1 MTNPK
6 VHGMITITQDFE
18 TMLICAMRYAIGRES
33 YMPSIVIDYIRFLLP
48 QLSTNTLFIMQ
59 RDIRE
64 EAERYKRNEWELYMR
79 NEWLALADNIDKEYA
94 KKKEMT
100 P

>member
-1 MTNPK
+1 
-6 VHGMITITQDFE
+6 
-18 TMLICAMRYAIGRES
+18 MLICAMRYAIGRES

-48 QLSTNTLFIMQ
+48 QFSINTLFIMQ

-64 EAERYKRNEWELYMR
+64 NVDRYKRNEWKLYMR
-79 NEWLALADNIDKEYA
+79 NEWLALADNIDKEYK

>member
-18 TMLICAMRYAIGRES
+18 TMLICAMRYAIWRGS
-33 YMPSIVIDYIRFLLP
+33 YIPSIVIDYIRFLLP
-48 QLSTNTLFIMQ
+48 QLSINTLFIMQ

-64 EAERYKRNEWELYMR
+64 NVDRYERNEWELYMR
-79 NEWLALADNIDKEYA
+79 NEWLAWADNIDKEY
-94 KKKEMT
+94 KKKKAVQE
-100 P
+100 